1 MTTGIFSCLPLH
13 TSLSSPFLLLHSYAF
28 LYSTINYLQLHLMG
42 KMRHVRICWVISIF
56 FFFFFFSVIS
66 TFSRCNLERVQA
78 PAVTEKGHGRIW
90 RMADVEALL
99 WLKPYRCCP
108 AYLWT
113 RVLIWALAVSIV
125 FAQKDSLGTRNKW
138 PLLVMRNGSSF
149 HLSSAQQLTLSC
161 PSFKA
166 RGSAFFCWFRQVYNI
181 HWWYENSILKLKNR
195 MPSGV
200 NMAFLGAEERVR
212 ASLQFHV

>member
-1 MTTGIFSCLPLH
+1 MWQQEFSPAYPFTLHFPLLFFCYTVMPFFIPQSIIFNCIWWAKWGMSEYVESFP
-13 TSLSSPFLLLHSYAF
+13 
-28 LYSTINYLQLHLMG
+28 
-42 KMRHVRICWVISIF
+42 F
-56 FFFFFFSVIS
+56 FFFFFFCVIS